1 MSRDEAKKQLLA
13 LGVSE
18 VSEEAITNFLNTL
31 NSAVKT
37 EKERADRLS
46 KEAEKVSALQ
56 TQLDELNNKGL
67 SEVEKANKLT
77 EQANSRIAEL
87 EKSLKAMETEKKLAE
102 LGIVG
107 DDAKNLFGENGE
119 LNFETLGQVI
129 SAREKKA
136 ATEKETELA
145 GKAGNPGG
153 TGSSG
158 TDGGETKTEAET
170 FAENYA
176 KSVAANNK
184 ASNDALASYL
194 K

>member
-1 MSRDEAKKQLLA
+1 MTREQAKANLVAFGIAEPSDEI
-13 LGVSE
+13 V
-18 VSEEAITNFLNTL
+18 TNYLNQV
-31 NSAVKT
+31 NGAVKT

-56 TQLDELNNKGL
+56 AQLDELNNKGL

-153 TGSSG
+153 TGSGVDES
-158 TDGGETKTEAET
+158 GETKTEAES

>member
-1 MSRDEAKKQLLA
+1 MTREQAKANLVAFGIAEPSDEI
-13 LGVSE
+13 V
-18 VSEEAITNFLNTL
+18 TNYLNQV
-31 NSAVKT
+31 NGAVKT

-56 TQLDELNNKGL
+56 AQLDELNNKGL
-67 SEVEKANKLT
+67 SEVEKANKAT
-77 EQANSRIAEL
+77 ESALAKVAEL
-87 EKSLKAMETEKKLAE
+87 EKNLKAMEIEKKLAG
-102 LGIVG
+102 LGITG
-107 DDAKNLFGENGE
+107 DDAKNLIGENGE
-119 LNFETLGQVI
+119 INFDTLGQVI

-136 ATEKETELA
+136 ATKKEAELA

-158 TDGGETKTEAET
+158 TDDGETKTEAEI

-184 ASNDALASYL
+184 ASSDALASYL